1 VSNDEL
7 RPLSPEELAA
17 ETGAALPDKEVMSLL
32 DLNAD
37 LNIALDA
44 AAPIDLG
51 VAANANAAAPIEA
64 SIGAN
69 VLSAGSTAVA
79 GAHQAVGIDQGIT
92 GDSVAHAP
100 QVSSIDQTGATDP
113 APADAAAAP
122 VAAEPAATT
131 SGPLDG
137 PLLNVDVNLDGKLDL
152 AAPIDGAVA
161 AQANVAAPID
171 ASAAA
176 NVGSIDSV
184 AGASSDQAALITQH
198 IAGDASATADQQSTI
213 QQ

>member
-79 GAHQAVGIDQGIT
+79 GAHQAAAIDQGIT

-100 QVSSIDQTGATDP
+100 QVSSIDQTGGAAP

-122 VAAEPAATT
+122 VAAEPAAS

-184 AGASSDQAALITQH
+184 ASASSDQAALITQH
-198 IAGDASATADQQSTI
+198 ITGDATATADQQSTI

>member
-1 VSNDEL
+1 MSNDEL

-79 GAHQAVGIDQGIT
+79 GAHQARRHRPGHHRRLG
-92 GDSVAHAP
+92 GP
-100 QVSSIDQTGATDP
+100 R
-113 APADAAAAP
+113 AAGQLDRP
-122 VAAEPAATT
+122 DRGRGSRRRPTPRPRRWPRSPPPS

-137 PLLNVDVNLDGKLDL
+137 PLLNVDVNLDGKLEPGRPDRRR
-152 AAPIDGAVA
+152 G
-161 AQANVAAPID
+161 
-171 ASAAA
+171 
-176 NVGSIDSV
+176 GR
-184 AGASSDQAALITQH
+184 AGQRRGPDRCL
-198 IAGDASATADQQSTI
+198 GRGERRLDRLGRGRLVRPDRR
-213 QQ
+213 